1 MSSGPV
7 AGATGIKIIRLIPS
21 PRETV
26 FKAWT
31 DPAELKRW
39 WAPPGFTTPLAE
51 VDLRVGGAYRIA
63 MKPPDGEVLYVG
75 GVYREVNPP
84 SKLVFTWAWDEDGV
98 PGHESLVTVEFIDRA
113 NATEVVFTH
122 DRLKD
127 ADSRD
132 RHAEGWAGI
141 FDSLEKFFT

>member
-1 MSSGPV
+1 MNSGPT
-7 AGATGIKIIRLIPS
+7 AGATAIRITRLIPA

-39 WAPPGFTTPLAE
+39 WGPPGFTTPAAE
-51 VDLRVGGAYRIA
+51 VDLRVGGAYRFA
-63 MKPPDGEVLYVG
+63 MKPPDGDVLYVY
-75 GVYREVNPP
+75 GVYREVQPP

-98 PGHESLVTVEFIDRA
+98 PGHESLVTVEFIDRT

-132 RHAEGWAGI
+132 AHAEGWAGT
-141 FDSLEKFFT
+141 FDKLEKFFD